1 MQPIPI
7 RRLTPADV
15 EEYRRRMLDAYDR
28 HPDAFTSTAAER
40 APLPLSWW
48 ERRVSPEPDADERVL
63 GAFSEQGLVGVA
75 GLSFEKG
82 TKVRHK
88 AKLFGMY
95 VHESHRGQNLGRR
108 LVEAVLAEA
117 RQRPEVRVVQLTV
130 TQGNLAA
137 EGLYRRCGFET
148 FGIEPMAMALG
159 DGFVAKVHMG
169 CVL

>member
-15 EEYRRRMLDAYDR
+15 EVYRSLMLEAYDR

-48 ERRVSPEPDADERVL
+48 EKRVSPEPDADERVL
-63 GAFSEQGLVGVA
+63 GAFSDQGLVGVA
-75 GLSFEKG
+75 GLSFDKG

-95 VHESHRGQNLGRR
+95 VQENQRGQNLGRR

-117 RQRPEVRVVQLTV
+117 RKRPGVRLVQLTV

-148 FGIEPMAMALG
+148 FGIEKMAMALG
-159 DGFVAKVHMG
+159 DGFVGKVHMG
-169 CVL
+169 CLL